1 MEVKCEK
8 IYFFGENPIF
18 LVFKQKILK
27 IITVTLKMCLQ
38 RQVRAQNERLVTLYN
53 HQL

>member
-1 MEVKCEK
+1 MKK
-8 IYFFGENPIF
+8 TTFFGKNPIF
-18 LVFKQKILK
+18 LFFLKNLLK

-38 RQVRAQNERLVTLYN
+38 SRVRAQNERLVTLYH